1 MKLEHLGCEFVS
13 TDRPSHISISAAFCV
28 RSASTSASRWKG
40 ALKTRALI
48 GTAGTVGRWRS
59 TEVHTALTLSWS
71 QREHLLIS
79 ARLLSFSP
87 QVE

>member
-28 RSASTSASRWKG
+28 RSASTSVEAER
-40 ALKTRALI
+40 ALKTHALI